1 LKSRLRSNKKH
12 LQSQKNKFINFK
24 IHITQVNKLKI
35 LEGVKRKLWPMVLM
49 DQMVVIKLDLAETS
63 EAKASLLVQAIEQ
76 ADQEME
82 EDL

>member
-1 LKSRLRSNKKH
+1 
-12 LQSQKNKFINFK
+12 
-24 IHITQVNKLKI
+24 
-35 LEGVKRKLWPMVLM
+35 MVLM

>member
-1 LKSRLRSNKKH
+1 MR
-12 LQSQKNKFINFK
+12 SQKNKFINFK

-63 EAKASLLVQAIEQ
+63 EAKASLSVQAIEQ
-76 ADQEME
+76 ADQVME

>member
-1 LKSRLRSNKKH
+1 M
-12 LQSQKNKFINFK
+12 QSQKNKFINFK

-63 EAKASLLVQAIEQ
+63 EAKASLSVQAIEQ
-76 ADQEME
+76 ADQVME

>member
-1 LKSRLRSNKKH
+1 MRSNKKH